1 MEQVDGEP
9 RVGQTWVDVTSAGV
23 RPTMETLELDRPTRW
38 TESGTWRSI
47 RATLTLDFVPV
58 GQQCR
63 VDATFVVTGT
73 GLARPVGPALTR
85 MAPYAVRSDLR
96 RAARILSAGS
106 AEQ

>member
-1 MEQVDGEP
+1 M
-9 RVGQTWVDVTSAGV
+9 QTVELS
-23 RPTMETLELDRPTRW
+23 RPIRW
-38 TESGTWRSI
+38 TERGVWRAI

-58 GQQCR
+58 GGRCR
-63 VDATFVVTGT
+63 VDATFVVTGR

-96 RAARILSAGS
+96 RAARILSARP